1 MQLRATVDG
10 RLGDVLTPEERAE
23 ELVMMGL
30 RIKEGIDAERFYR
43 ACGIKLF
50 DFLSKKMTKRLAQLD
65 LLCYDDANIR
75 LTDKGFPLLD
85 EIILEL
91 VS

>member
-1 MQLRATVDG
+1 MRNAFTGRAA
-10 RLGDVLTPEERAE
+10 LNYLTFCQ
-23 ELVMMGL
+23 
-30 RIKEGIDAERFYR
+30 KND
-43 ACGIKLF
+43 
-50 DFLSKKMTKRLAQLD
+50 KRLAQLD
-65 LLCYDDANIR
+65 LLCYDGANIR

>member
-1 MQLRATVDG
+1 
-10 RLGDVLTPEERAE
+10 
-23 ELVMMGL
+23 
-30 RIKEGIDAERFYR
+30 
-43 ACGIKLF
+43 
-50 DFLSKKMTKRLAQLD
+50 MTKRLAQLD
-65 LLCYDDANIR
+65 LLCYDDANIK